1 MKRFV
6 PALVLLVTVA
16 VVAVL
21 ACWLTGHYLGGHAPV
36 GHVEA
41 HQWIHTQLGL
51 TAEQETELG
60 PIEKRFDEQ
69 KRHHGEMLRIAN
81 QELAQAIRE
90 DRAHSPR
97 VTAAVAKI
105 HQAQGELQ
113 NATLQHI
120 FEMKPVLRPEQYEK
134 LIQLT
139 ADALYHAEKM
149 NDTGHVGHGPR
160 P

>member
-1 MKRFV
+1 MKRFAPV
-6 PALVLLVTVA
+6 LILLVTVA

-21 ACWLTGHYLGGHAPV
+21 ACWLTSRYLSGRAPS

-41 HQWIHTQLGL
+41 HQWVHARLGL
-51 TAEQETELG
+51 TAEQETQLG
-60 PIEKRFDEQ
+60 QIEKRFDEQ
-69 KRHHGEMLRIAN
+69 KRHYGEMLRIAN
-81 QELAQAIRE
+81 MELAQAIRE

-97 VTAAVAKI
+97 VTDAVAKI

-139 ADALYHAEKM
+139 AEALYHAEK
-149 NDTGHVGHGPR
+149 HE
-160 P
+160 

>member
-1 MKRFV
+1 VKRFV
-6 PALVLLVTVA
+6 PVLLLLVTVA

-21 ACWLTGHYLGGHAPV
+21 ACWLTGHYLRGHTTS
-36 GHVEA
+36 GHIEA
-41 HQWIHTQLGL
+41 HQWIHAQLGF
-51 TAEQETELG
+51 TAEQETQLE

-69 KRHHGEMLRIAN
+69 KRHYGEMLRIAN

-120 FEMKPVLRPEQYEK
+120 FEMQPVLRPEQYEK

-139 ADALYHAEKM
+139 AEALYHEEK
-149 NDTGHVGHGPR
+149 HE
-160 P
+160 

>member
-1 MKRFV
+1 MKRFAPV
-6 PALVLLVTVA
+6 ILLLLVVA
-16 VVAVL
+16 AVAAL
-21 ACWLTGHYLGGHAPV
+21 SCWLTSRYLAGRGHAD
-36 GHVEA
+36 HVEA
-41 HQWIHTQLGL
+41 HHWIHAQLGL
-51 TAEQETELG
+51 TAQQEKELG
-60 PIEKRFDEQ
+60 PIENRFGEQ

-139 ADALYHAEKM
+139 ADALYHAEK
-149 NDTGHVGHGPR
+149 R
-160 P
+160 E

>member
-1 MKRFV
+1 MKRFL
-6 PALVLLVTVA
+6 PVLILLLSVA
-16 VVAVL
+16 AVAVL
-21 ACWLTGHYLGGHAPV
+21 SCWATGHYLRDRAPS

-41 HQWIHTQLGL
+41 HHWIHAQLGFNSQ
-51 TAEQETELG
+51 QEKELQ

-69 KRHHGEMLRIAN
+69 KRHYGELLRIAN

-90 DRAHSPR
+90 DRADSQR
-97 VTAAVAKI
+97 VKDAVAKI

-139 ADALYHAEKM
+139 ADALYHEGK
-149 NDTGHVGHGPR
+149 HE
-160 P
+160 

>member
-1 MKRFV
+1 MKRLA
-6 PALVLLVTVA
+6 PVLILLATVA

-21 ACWLTGHYLGGHAPV
+21 ACWLTGHYLRGRAPS

-41 HQWIHTQLGL
+41 HQWIHAQLGL
-51 TAEQETELG
+51 TPEQETQLG

-69 KRHHGEMLRIAN
+69 KRHYGELLRIAN
-81 QELAQAIRE
+81 QELAQAIRD

-120 FEMKPVLRPEQYEK
+120 FEMKPVLRAEQYEK

-139 ADALYHAEKM
+139 ADALYHAEK
-149 NDTGHVGHGPR
+149 HE
-160 P
+160 

>member
-1 MKRFV
+1 MKRLA
-6 PALVLLVTVA
+6 PVLILLSTVA

-21 ACWLTGHYLGGHAPV
+21 ACWLTGHYLRGRAPS

-41 HQWIHTQLGL
+41 HHWIHAKIGL
-51 TAEQETELG
+51 TAEQETQLG

-69 KRHHGEMLRIAN
+69 KRHYGELLRIAN
-81 QELAQAIRE
+81 QELAQAIRD

-139 ADALYHAEKM
+139 ADALYHEGK
-149 NDTGHVGHGPR
+149 HE
-160 P
+160 